1 MTILLIL
8 IPVTLVLVGIAV
20 ATFFWA
26 VNKGQF
32 DDLDTPALRILEAD
46 PLPPATGSGLSTDA
60 TAVATDK
67 SAPTPPPTPPE
78 SVDRDAG

>member
-1 MTILLIL
+1 MNVLLIL

-32 DDLDTPALRILEAD
+32 DDLDTPALRILEED
-46 PLPPATGSGLSTDA
+46 PAPLTAAAPRPVQTGGSGPAACSA
-60 TAVATDK
+60 AV
-67 SAPTPPPTPPE
+67 SGQRPPGG
-78 SVDRDAG
+78 DR